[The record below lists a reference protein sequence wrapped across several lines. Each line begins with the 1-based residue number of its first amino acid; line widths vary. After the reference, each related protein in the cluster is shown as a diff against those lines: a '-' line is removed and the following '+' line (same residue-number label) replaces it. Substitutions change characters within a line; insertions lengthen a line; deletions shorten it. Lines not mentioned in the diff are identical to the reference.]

1 MDLLQEARTIINQV
15 DAQMAALFVQ
25 RMRAAEMVAQYKKIH
40 ALPILDKAREE
51 AVIRRNAALVE
62 DEALRELYIAFLQ
75 ETMALSRQYQH
86 RLLSDGS
93 DPAELPVEIG
103 YPIFLQRGILSKVD
117 TYLNLKRK
125 VLVVTDSGVPAQYA
139 ATVAECCANPV
150 TVTLPQGETSK
161 NLQNFELLCRTLLQ
175 HGFTRTDCVVAV
187 GGGALIVVVIILLA
201 GNQYT
206 TALDN
211 YIAVNFRGDAS
222 KIELLAPKEY
232 WDYVE
237 EEYDRTVEDMKDSL
251 EENWDDVKDA
261 LEDQYGKNV
270 KVTYKVTKER
280 EISDKKLE
288 KIAEALE
295 ETYGIDEKS
304 VKAGYKIEAE
314 LTISGS
320 EDDDDDEGTFNII
333 KIGNRW
339 YMINY
344 YESGDELKVYFNVD
358 GMSIG

>member
-1 MDLLQEARTIINQV
+1 MSKFCSSCGQTLEES
-15 DAQMAALFVQ
+15 AAFCPACGKPV
-25 RMRAAEMVAQYKKIH
+25 AAEAPVEPTTPVEAEAPVQAEAPAAKENPVDKVMDKVQDFAQ
-40 ALPILDKAREE
+40 KAT
-51 AVIRRNAALVE
+51 VFCK
-62 DEALRELYIAFLQ
+62 DYIAKAK
-75 ETMALSRQYQH
+75 TNPKMWIAP
-86 RLLSDGS
+86 G
-93 DPAELPVEIG
+93 AIAA
-103 YPIFLQRGILSKVD
+103 GII
-117 TYLNLKRK
+117 
-125 VLVVTDSGVPAQYA
+125 
-139 ATVAECCANPV
+139 
-150 TVTLPQGETSK
+150 
-161 NLQNFELLCRTLLQ
+161 
-175 HGFTRTDCVVAV
+175 
-187 GGGALIVVVIILLA
+187 ALIVVVIILLA